1 MVYNKLINFAL
12 SRSFMTHNSIKVES
26 AFSEEEVSLILAGLN
41 ESEREQA
48 QIGGTTDSDDESL
61 LKYRSSKVNFINYS
75 KEYSWLFE
83 KLNKIVEKVNE
94 EYYNFDLNGYD
105 FVQYS
110 EYYANENGHYDYHV
124 DMMMDIIPQ
133 KDYDFLYRKLSFSL
147 CLNQQDTDYFG
158 GDFKIKT
165 GAEDV
170 SVKLNSGDMLLFP
183 SFILHKVEPVTEGVR
198 KSLVGW
204 VVGPK
209 FR

>member
-12 SRSFMTHNSIKVES
+12 SRSFLTHNSIRVES
-26 AFSEEEVSLILAGLN
+26 AFSKEEVDLIVASLRDG
-41 ESEREQA
+41 EKEQG
-48 QIGGTTDSDDESL
+48 QIGTIEAEAETL
-61 LKYRSSKVNFINYS
+61 LKFRSSRVSFINYS
-75 KEYSWLFE
+75 KEYSWLFN
-83 KLNKIVEKVNE
+83 KFNKIIQNVNE

-110 EYYANENGHYDYHV
+110 EYLANEKGHYDYHI
-124 DMMMDIIPQ
+124 DLMMDMIPQ

-147 CLNQQDTDYFG
+147 CLNQQGADYSG

-165 GAEDV
+165 GAEEV
-170 SVKLNSGDMLLFP
+170 SMKLNKGDMLVFP

-204 VVGPK
+204 VTGPK
-209 FR
+209 FK

>member
-12 SRSFMTHNSIKVES
+12 SRNFLTHNSIKVES
-26 AFSEEEVSLILAGLN
+26 AFSEEEVSLIVASMN
-41 ESEREQA
+41 QSEREQA
-48 QIGGTTDSDDESL
+48 QIGTEEADIDTL
-61 LKYRSSKVNFINYS
+61 MKYRSSKVRFIDYS

-83 KLNKIVEKVNE
+83 KFNKIVEKVNE

-110 EYYANENGHYDYHV
+110 EYYANENGHYDYHI
-124 DMMMDIIPQ
+124 DLMMDMIPQ

-147 CLNQQDTDYFG
+147 CLNQQGVDYSG

-165 GAEDV
+165 GAEDA
-170 SVKLNSGDMLLFP
+170 SVKLNRGDMLVFP

-209 FR
+209 FK

>member
-12 SRSFMTHNSIKVES
+12 SRSFLTHNSIKVES
-26 AFSEEEVSLILAGLN
+26 AFSEEEVSFILAGLN

-48 QIGGTTDSDDESL
+48 QIGTADSDDESL

-110 EYYANENGHYDYHV
+110 EYYANENGHYDYHI
-124 DMMMDIIPQ
+124 DMMMDMIPQ

-165 GAEDV
+165 GVEDV
-170 SVKLNSGDMLLFP
+170 SVKLNRGDMLLFP

>member
-12 SRSFMTHNSIKVES
+12 SRSFLTHNSIKVES
-26 AFSEEEVSLILAGLN
+26 AFSEEEVSFILAGLN

-48 QIGGTTDSDDESL
+48 QIGTTDSDDESL

-124 DMMMDIIPQ
+124 DMMMDMIPQ

-170 SVKLNSGDMLLFP
+170 SVKLNRGDMLLFP

>member
-12 SRSFMTHNSIKVES
+12 SRSFLTHNSIKVES
-26 AFSEEEVSLILAGLN
+26 AFSEEEVSFILAGLN
-41 ESEREQA
+41 EREREQA
-48 QIGGTTDSDDESL
+48 QIGTADSDDESL

-110 EYYANENGHYDYHV
+110 EYYANENGHYDYHI
-124 DMMMDIIPQ
+124 DMMMDMIPQ

-170 SVKLNSGDMLLFP
+170 SVKLNRGDMLLFP

>member
-12 SRSFMTHNSIKVES
+12 SRSFLTHNSIKVES

>member
-12 SRSFMTHNSIKVES
+12 SRNFLTHNSIRVES
-26 AFSEEEVSLILAGLN
+26 AFSEEEVDLAVASLQDG
-41 ESEREQA
+41 EKEQG
-48 QIGGTTDSDDESL
+48 QIGTIEEDAETL
-61 LKYRSSKVNFINYS
+61 LKFRSSRVSFINYS
-75 KEYSWLFE
+75 KEYSWLFN
-83 KLNKIVEKVNE
+83 KFNKIIQNVNE

-110 EYYANENGHYDYHV
+110 EYLANEKGHYDYHI
-124 DMMMDIIPQ
+124 DLMMDMIPQ

-147 CLNQQDTDYFG
+147 CLNQQGTDYSG

-165 GAEDV
+165 GAEEV
-170 SVKLNSGDMLLFP
+170 SMKLNKGDMLVFP

-204 VVGPK
+204 VTGPK
-209 FR
+209 FK

>member
-12 SRSFMTHNSIKVES
+12 SRSFLTHNSIKVES
-26 AFSEEEVSLILAGLN
+26 AFSEEEVSSILASLK

-48 QIGGTTDSDDESL
+48 QIGTADSDGESL

-110 EYYANENGHYDYHV
+110 EYYANENGHYDYHI
-124 DMMMDIIPQ
+124 DMMMDMIPQ

-170 SVKLNSGDMLLFP
+170 SVKLNRGDMLLFP

>member
-12 SRSFMTHNSIKVES
+12 SRSFLTHNSIKVES
-26 AFSEEEVSLILAGLN
+26 AFSEEEVSFILAGFN

-48 QIGGTTDSDDESL
+48 QIGTADSDDESL

-110 EYYANENGHYDYHV
+110 EYYANENGHYDYHI
-124 DMMMDIIPQ
+124 DMMMDMIPQ

-170 SVKLNSGDMLLFP
+170 SVKLNRGDMLLFP